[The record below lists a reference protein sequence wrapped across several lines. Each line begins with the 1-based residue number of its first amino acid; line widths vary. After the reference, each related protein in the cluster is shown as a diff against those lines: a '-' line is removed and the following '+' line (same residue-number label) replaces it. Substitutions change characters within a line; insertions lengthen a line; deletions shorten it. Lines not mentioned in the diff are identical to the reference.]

1 MAGNRTSPTDWP
13 THELDSQTEEWNRE
27 IERLRNQSHEKM
39 AEAQDPQTRQ
49 RIEEEFAREIQQRQD
64 NIRKAR
70 EQAEAGQS
78 SGNGKS
84 EERK

>member
-1 MAGNRTSPTDWP
+1 MADNSTPPTDKP
-13 THELDSQTEEWNRE
+13 DSQIEDLNRE
-27 IERLRNQSHEKM
+27 IERLRTQSREKM

-70 EQAEAGQS
+70 E
-78 SGNGKS
+78 
-84 EERK
+84 